1 MLILALDPSGSYTEG
16 KGTTGYSVW
25 VYNNLEYKL
34 IQFGQLAA
42 TDYDTKLQYWQA
54 HIELIKQI
62 EPDKIVMEDYLLYA
76 HKAAQQI
83 GSKMETPKLIGII
96 EQECFK
102 LNIGIV
108 MQKAADVKQR
118 WNDDILIWKGILTKK
133 GTRYYANDINISRH
147 IKDSI
152 RHGIHYIMK
161 LKKKE
166 IKQNDR

>member
-1 MLILALDPSGSYTEG
+1 
-16 KGTTGYSVW
+16 
-25 VYNNLEYKL
+25 
-34 IQFGQLAA
+34 
-42 TDYDTKLQYWQA
+42 
-54 HIELIKQI
+54 
-62 EPDKIVMEDYLLYA
+62 MEDYLLYA

-118 WNDDILIWKGILTKK
+118 WNDEILIWKGILTKK